1 MTYCIIK
8 HSAISI
14 TLFLLM
20 YDKEAILL
28 IDETKSLMI
37 YECMISI
44 MEEISHIRKEAR
56 LMI

>member
-1 MTYCIIK
+1 
-8 HSAISI
+8 
-14 TLFLLM
+14 M